1 MVSWRQFFI
10 GKGSVLNEADLPRW
24 DLSDLYKGTDDPKID
39 SDLATALKEAKDF
52 EKQYREKIGAEETGA
67 KGLCEA
73 IRALE
78 AIRERSDRV
87 ISYASLVFSADTNDP
102 KNGALLQMAQERLTE
117 INKHLLFF
125 DLEWAVVPKERA
137 TAWMNTP
144 SLAAYRHYLEE
155 IRKFAPHQLSEAEEK
170 ILDEKANT
178 GIRAFQRLFDE
189 AINLIR
195 FKVDVKGEIQ
205 SLTEQETLSLLHDR
219 RRSTRRAAALGL
231 TKGLKEHAP
240 ILTFIL
246 NQVTADHASDDRLRR
261 FPEPMASRNLSNE
274 IDAKA
279 VDALLSSC
287 EEYFFLVG
295 RYYELKKKVLGL
307 EVLYDY
313 DRYAPLSLVT
323 EPVSFDQGRE
333 TVLSAFHDFSPKVE
347 EVASLFF
354 ENRWIDAAVRPGK
367 RGGAFSHSTVPS
379 VHPYVFVNY
388 LGTPR
393 DVMTLA
399 HELGH
404 GVHQWLS
411 RQQNYFNFSTP
422 LTTAETASVF
432 AEMLV
437 FHRLK
442 KSEKDPKKCLALI
455 MSKLEEDFATVF
467 RQVVL
472 CRFEQI
478 VHTARRNEGELSTAR
493 VNELWMAANQEM
505 FKGSVTLTDDYS
517 SWWMYIPHFIHSPFY
532 TYAYAFGHLLV
543 LSLFQKYME
552 EGNKFVPKYLN
563 LLSAGGSVRPDIL
576 LQQKMGLNITDPL
589 FWRRGLGLLERMV
602 GEAERLADGK

>member
-1 MVSWRQFFI
+1 MSD
-10 GKGSVLNEADLPRW
+10 ADLPCW
-24 DLSDLYKGTDDPKID
+24 DLSDLYRGTDDPEIAA
-39 SDLATALKEAKDF
+39 DLEKALKDAEGFEA
-52 EKQYREKIGAEETGA
+52 QYRGKIVAEETGA

-73 IRALE
+73 IYALE
-78 AIRERSDRV
+78 AIRELGDKV

-117 INKHLLFF
+117 INTHLLFF
-125 DLEWAVVPKERA
+125 DLEWAAAPEA
-137 TAWMNTP
+137 LAAEWMKAH
-144 SLAAYRHYLEE
+144 SLAEHRHFLEE
-155 IRKFAPHQLSEAEEK
+155 IRKFGPHQLSEAEEK

-195 FKVDVKGEIQ
+195 FKVEVRGETK
-205 SLTEQETLSLLHDR
+205 SLTEQEVLALLHDR
-219 RRSTRRAAALGL
+219 RRSTRRAAAFGL
-231 TKGLKEHAP
+231 TEGLKEHAP
-240 ILTFIL
+240 VLTFIL

-261 FPEPMASRNLSNE
+261 FPDPMASRNLSNE
-274 IDAKA
+274 IDSKA

-307 EVLYDY
+307 ETLYDY

-323 EPVSFDQGRE
+323 EAVPFDQGRE
-333 TVLSAFHDFSPKVE
+333 TVLSAFHDFSPRVE
-347 EVASLFF
+347 ELAALFF

-411 RQQNYFNFSTP
+411 RQQRYFNTSTP

-442 KSEKDPKKCLALI
+442 KSEKDPEKRLALI

-467 RQVVL
+467 RQVIL

-478 VHTARRNEGELSTAR
+478 VHAARRNEGELSTER

-517 SWWMYIPHFIHSPFY
+517 CWWMYIPHFIHSPFY

-543 LSLFQKYME
+543 LSLFQKYIE
-552 EGNKFVPKYLN
+552 EGKKFVPKYLN
-563 LLSAGGSVRPDIL
+563 LLSAGGSVRPDLL
-576 LQQKMGLNITDPL
+576 LQEKMNLNITDPL
-589 FWRRGLGLLERMV
+589 FWRRGLGLLERML
-602 GEAERLADGK
+602 GEAERLAGKR

>member
-1 MVSWRQFFI
+1 M
-10 GKGSVLNEADLPRW
+10 KDTDLPCW
-24 DLSDLYKGTDDPKID
+24 DLSDLYKGTDDPKIEA
-39 SDLATALKEAKDF
+39 DLAAALKEAEGF
-52 EKQYREKIGAEETGA
+52 EAQYRGKIAAEETGA
-67 KGLCEA
+67 KGLFEA

-78 AIRERSDRV
+78 SIRERGDRV

-102 KNGALLQMAQERLTE
+102 KNGALLQGVQERLTG

-125 DLEWAVVPKERA
+125 ELEWAAAPEDLVA
-137 TAWMNTP
+137 AWMKAP
-144 SLAAYRHYLEE
+144 SLAKDRHFLEE
-155 IRKFAPHQLSEAEEK
+155 IRKFGPHQLSEPEEK

-178 GIRAFQRLFDE
+178 GVRAFQRLFDE
-189 AINLIR
+189 AINHIR
-195 FKVDVKGEIQ
+195 FKVAVKGETKA
-205 SLTEQETLSLLHDR
+205 LTEQEVLALLHDR
-219 RRSTRRAAALGL
+219 RRSTRRAAAVGL
-231 TKGLKEHAP
+231 TEGLEEHAP

-261 FPEPMASRNLSNE
+261 FSDPMASRNLSNE
-274 IDAKA
+274 IDPKA
-279 VDALLSSC
+279 VEALLSSC
-287 EEYFFLVG
+287 EEYFFLVA

-307 EVLYDY
+307 ETLYDY
-313 DRYAPLSLVT
+313 DRYAPLTAST

-347 EVASLFF
+347 EVAALFF
-354 ENRWIDAAVRPGK
+354 EKRWIDAAVRPGK

-411 RQQNYFNFSTP
+411 RSQSYFNFSTP

-442 KSEKDPKKCLALI
+442 KSEKDPERRLAL
-455 MSKLEEDFATVF
+455 MMTKLEEDFATVF

-478 VHTARRNEGELSTAR
+478 VHTARRNEGELSPDR
-493 VNELWMAANQEM
+493 INGLWMAANREM

-517 SWWMYIPHFIHSPFY
+517 WWWMYIPHFIHSPFY

-552 EGNKFVPKYLN
+552 EGKKFVPKYLN
-563 LLSAGGSVRPDIL
+563 LLSAGGSVRPDAL
-576 LQQKMGLNITDPL
+576 LQEKMGLNLQDPL

-602 GEAERLADGK
+602 GEAERLADEK

>member
-1 MVSWRQFFI
+1 M
-10 GKGSVLNEADLPRW
+10 NEANLPRW
-24 DLSDLYKGTDDPKID
+24 DLSDLYTGTDDPKIT
-39 SDLATALKEAKDF
+39 SDLATALKKAVQF
-52 EKQYREKIGAEETGA
+52 ETQYRGKIAAEETGA
-67 KGLCEA
+67 KGLCEM

-78 AIRERSDRV
+78 SIRERGDRT

-102 KNGALLQMAQERLTE
+102 KNGALLQGVQEGLTE

-125 DLEWAVVPKERA
+125 ELEWAAAPEDLVD
-137 TAWMNTP
+137 AWMKTP
-144 SLAAYRHYLEE
+144 SLARDRHFLEE
-155 IRKFAPHQLSEAEEK
+155 IRKFAPHQLSEPEEK

-189 AINLIR
+189 AINQIR
-195 FKVDVKGEIQ
+195 FKVESKGEIQ
-205 SLTEQETLSLLHDR
+205 SLTEQEVLALLHDR
-219 RRSTRRAAALGL
+219 ERSTRRAAALGL
-231 TKGLKEHAP
+231 TEGLKEHAP
-240 ILTFIL
+240 VLTFIL

-261 FPEPMASRNLSNE
+261 FPDVMASRNLSNE
-274 IDAKA
+274 IEPKA
-279 VDALLSSC
+279 VDALLSSS
-287 EEYFFLVG
+287 EEYFFLVA
-295 RYYELKKKVLGL
+295 RYYELKKNVLGL
-307 EVLYDY
+307 ETLYDY
-313 DRYAPLSLVT
+313 DRYAPLDART
-323 EPVSFDQGRE
+323 EFISFDQGRE
-333 TVLSAFHDFSPKVE
+333 TVLAAFHDFSPKVE
-347 EVASLFF
+347 EVAALFF
-354 ENRWIDAAVRPGK
+354 EKHWIDAAVRPGK

-388 LGTPR
+388 LGSPR

-411 RQQNYFNFSTP
+411 RQQSYFNFSTP

-442 KSEKDPKKCLALI
+442 KSEKDPKKRLALV

-493 VNELWMAANQEM
+493 INDLWMAANREM

-517 SWWMYIPHFIHSPFY
+517 WWWMYIPHFIHSPFY

-552 EGNKFVPKYLN
+552 EGKKFVPKYLN
-563 LLSAGGSVRPDIL
+563 LLSAGGSVRPDAL
-576 LQQKMGLNITDPL
+576 LQDKMNLDIKDPL
-589 FWRRGLGLLERMV
+589 FWRRGLGLLEKMV
-602 GEAERLADGK
+602 GEAERLADPK